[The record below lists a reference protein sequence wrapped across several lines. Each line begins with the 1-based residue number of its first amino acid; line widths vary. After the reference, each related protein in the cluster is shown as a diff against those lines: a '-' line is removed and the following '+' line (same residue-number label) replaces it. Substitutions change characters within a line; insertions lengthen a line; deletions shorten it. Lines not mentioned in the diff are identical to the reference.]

1 MTADAELEA
10 AKTTAG
16 TDAAGLLLDLQ
27 RLWRQ
32 PPNAGTTAGTSTAPT
47 PGEAAGTNARTSAR
61 LDLPPACGCDWRE
74 WRDKPAPNRP
84 GWIRT
89 TCRRC
94 GAFIGYRPAAEESR
108 TKKLDDKAT
117 HL

>member
-1 MTADAELEA
+1 MNADAELETARA
-10 AKTTAG
+10 AAG

-32 PPNAGTTAGTSTAPT
+32 PPNAGTTAGISTAPT

-61 LDLPPACGCDWRE
+61 LDLPSACRCDWRE

-89 TCRRC
+89 TCRLCRR
-94 GAFIGYRPAAEESR
+94 FMGYRPAIEQDR
-108 TKKLDDKAT
+108 TKKLDDRPQSV
-117 HL
+117 